1 MLIYTFEYALAFLCM
16 LIFLMFLFIALFKLF
31 HLFVIHNHVLP
42 SKLCSFVHYTFFL
55 LFISMKLYTPAVSQ
69 SPLLSVADEAGVWW
83 VLQVSTSD
91 SQTRDW
97 DTSYLVVLS
106 LDCQLAKDWLFSGK
120 DAWDSLNF
128 SKEADECFES
138 FCLCFMLL

>member
-1 MLIYTFEYALAFLCM
+1 MSTHQQY
-16 LIFLMFLFIALFKLF
+16 K
-31 HLFVIHNHVLP
+31 
-42 SKLCSFVHYTFFL
+42 
-55 LFISMKLYTPAVSQ
+55 
-69 SPLLSVADEAGVWW
+69 SPLLSVADEAGVWR

-91 SQTRDW
+91 SQTRDC

-106 LDCQLAKDWLFSGK
+106 LDCQMAIDGLFSGK

-138 FCLCFMLL
+138 LCCCLNAFVVTQ